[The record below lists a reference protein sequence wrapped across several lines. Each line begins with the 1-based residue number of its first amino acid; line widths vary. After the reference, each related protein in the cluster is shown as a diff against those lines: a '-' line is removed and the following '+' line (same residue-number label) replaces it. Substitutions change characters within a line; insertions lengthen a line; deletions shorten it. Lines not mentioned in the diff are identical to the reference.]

1 MAVLSVGHEDKRNLI
16 SRGAIFAAIRR
27 DLFPSKVLWKD
38 PSGKVPNILGARE
51 QFWEH
56 VPRWT
61 ASHKCY

>member
-38 PSGKVPNILGARE
+38 PSEKVQNILGARE
-51 QFWEH
+51 
-56 VPRWT
+56 
-61 ASHKCY
+61 